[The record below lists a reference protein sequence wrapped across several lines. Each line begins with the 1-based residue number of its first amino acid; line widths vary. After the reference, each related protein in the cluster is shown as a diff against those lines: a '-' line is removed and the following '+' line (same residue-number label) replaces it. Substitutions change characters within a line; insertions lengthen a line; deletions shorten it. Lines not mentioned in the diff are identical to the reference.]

1 MNCIPA
7 INKKKTIDGNETNFF
22 DGPQAKK
29 VVISSLAA
37 IIAVLNVTSSA
48 YPLHPPVISDGWDHN
63 KSYFTERERGGILL
77 RIARERD
84 YHTKKKKCVTRNG
97 RMIISSF
104 HSIFFIP
111 CA

>member
-29 VVISSLAA
+29 VGISSLAA

-63 KSYFTERERGGILL
+63 KSYFTEREREEG
-77 RIARERD
+77 
-84 YHTKKKKCVTRNG
+84 YYCVLQGSAIITR
-97 RMIISSF
+97 RRRSVSLEM
-104 HSIFFIP
+104 
-111 CA
+111 AA